1 MEFETMRPEMR
12 RISIGLVT
20 SVSTSGH
27 HQISS
32 KQCSS
37 RPKHFIIHLHTVIQ
51 DNFTFYTLLMQHRDT
66 LALEVNVQQQE
77 CLVFLLF
84 CVNVCFYLAI
94 KPKIVKENEV
104 NPWIF
109 KLLWR
114 FIIFLIRKKLIFNP
128 VICEI
133 GVNMMR
139 VVMVTLCGGP
149 SRRQECR

>member
-1 MEFETMRPEMR
+1 MRPEMR

-84 CVNVCFYLAI
+84 CLNVCFYLAI

-104 NPWIF
+104 NP
-109 KLLWR
+109 
-114 FIIFLIRKKLIFNP
+114 
-128 VICEI
+128 
-133 GVNMMR
+133 
-139 VVMVTLCGGP
+139 
-149 SRRQECR
+149 